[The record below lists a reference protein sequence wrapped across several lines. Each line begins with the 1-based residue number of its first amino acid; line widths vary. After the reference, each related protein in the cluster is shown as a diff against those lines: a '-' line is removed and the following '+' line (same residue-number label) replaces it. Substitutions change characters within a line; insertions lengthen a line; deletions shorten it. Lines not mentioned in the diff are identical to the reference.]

1 MRAVLAILLVF
12 LGYGWEVKGQDLT
25 GQWTGEATDAA
36 SGTIQKLVLSITE
49 GDSSFGGVLHWY
61 SPETQTIRHI
71 LVSGRFF
78 GRDSI
83 LTIREDS
90 SAGAAASGGAV
101 GAGAVGGDGG
111 APGVVGGGSIGAGAA
126 QGPPGG
132 FYILFYRRTAGR
144 RDMLEGHWHTATG
157 RTGNAAELTIRL
169 EKKSPPFI
177 PLPVF
182 KPIIHKK
189 KDSTDASRYPILQG
203 RESVVVAHI
212 PVKGTDTIR
221 VELYDNGEIDGD
233 SVSLFVNGDLLVQH
247 IRLAAQ
253 PKILLIPIDK
263 SLPVNSLLLVA
274 ENLGRLPPNTALM
287 VVTVHG
293 KSYNLFLSTDYKK
306 NASVEFSLQE

>member
-1 MRAVLAILLVF
+1 MRAALVILLVI
-12 LGYGWEVKGQDLT
+12 LGFGGMVNGQDLS
-25 GQWTGEATDAA
+25 GQWTGSATAE
-36 SGTIQKLVLSITE
+36 GQTHKLVLSITE
-49 GDSSFGGVLHWY
+49 GDSSFAGMLHWY
-61 SPETQTIRHI
+61 TPETQTIRHI
-71 LVSGRFF
+71 VVSGRFYA
-78 GRDSI
+78 RDST
-83 LTIREDS
+83 LSIREDS
-90 SAGAAASGGAV
+90 
-101 GAGAVGGDGG
+101 
-111 APGVVGGGSIGAGAA
+111 GVA

-144 RDMLEGHWHTATG
+144 RDVLEGQWHAGDDYTG
-157 RTGNAAELTIRL
+157 RYDLTIRL
-169 EKKSPPFI
+169 EKKALPFF

-182 KPIIHKK
+182 KPIVHKR
-189 KDSTDASRYPILQG
+189 KDSTDASRYPILKG

-212 PVKGTDTIR
+212 PVRGTDTAR

-233 SVSLFVNGDLLVQH
+233 SVSLFVNGELLVQH

-306 NASVEFSLQE
+306 NAAIEFSLQE

>member
-1 MRAVLAILLVF
+1 MRPLLVILLVF

-25 GQWTGEATDAA
+25 GQWTGEATDAV
-36 SGTIQKLVLSITE
+36 SGTIQRLVLSITE

-90 SAGAAASGGAV
+90 SAGAAASGAAV
-101 GAGAVGGDGG
+101 GAARGGDAVGRKGAVQG
-111 APGVVGGGSIGAGAA
+111 A

-144 RDMLEGHWHTATG
+144 RDMLEGHWHTSTG
-157 RTGNAAELTIRL
+157 WTGNAVELTIRL

-182 KPIIHKK
+182 KPIIHKRN
-189 KDSTDASRYPILQG
+189 DSTDASRYPILRG
-203 RESVVVAHI
+203 RESVVAAHI
-212 PVKGTDTIR
+212 PVRGTDTVQ

-306 NASVEFSLQE
+306 NASIEFSLQE

>member
-1 MRAVLAILLVF
+1 MRAALVILLVL
-12 LGYGWEVKGQDLT
+12 LGVGGMVKGQDLS
-25 GQWTGEATDAA
+25 GQWTGSATTE
-36 SGTIQKLVLSITE
+36 GQTHKLVLSITE
-49 GDSSFGGVLHWY
+49 GDSSFAGMLHWY
-61 SPETQTIRHI
+61 TPETQTIRHI
-71 LVSGRFF
+71 VVSGRFYA
-78 GRDSI
+78 RDST
-83 LTIREDS
+83 LSVREDS
-90 SAGAAASGGAV
+90 
-101 GAGAVGGDGG
+101 
-111 APGVVGGGSIGAGAA
+111 GVA

-144 RDMLEGHWHTATG
+144 RDVLEGQWHAGDDYTG
-157 RTGNAAELTIRL
+157 RYYLTIRL
-169 EKKSPPFI
+169 EKKSTPFI
-177 PLPVF
+177 PLPVI
-182 KPIIHKK
+182 KPVIHKK
-189 KDSTDASRYPILQG
+189 KDSTDANRYPILQG

-212 PVKGTDTIR
+212 PVKATDTIG

-306 NASVEFSLQE
+306 NASIEFSLQE